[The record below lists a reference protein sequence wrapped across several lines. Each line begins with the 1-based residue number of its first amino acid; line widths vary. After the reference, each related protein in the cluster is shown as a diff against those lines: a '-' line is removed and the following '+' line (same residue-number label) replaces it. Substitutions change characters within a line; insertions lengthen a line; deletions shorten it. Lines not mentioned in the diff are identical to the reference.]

1 MKRGPLRHHRL
12 TTALLVCSAA
22 QPLTASG
29 INSAQIIAGSLSP
42 GCLEYR
48 VSGICYWLFCS
59 AWGCKIRTSVRVSHY
74 VPNVVISSYAQAGAN
89 PWSEVAVLGSGISG
103 VAQGGGNNEQK
114 RGARKNNLRFKNTD
128 AIGHPALAA
137 PMFNHFLGSM
147 GYSCAGS
154 ARPFMPYFIST
165 LDGLVWRSGLPES
178 LYPEAVIPGSREIG
192 STMVGNLWG
201 HIYPRS
207 GFVTQVDDY
216 KAAAVIAQR
225 TADII
230 TRTGQIHVYN
240 PMTVNKRDGYWPPE
254 PVTENTGTKNHK
266 WQPLVPTVSSS
277 CAVFPHENNPIAADG
292 AYAWALWQPYSCCK
306 QRGQRFLFSTRF

>member
-42 GCLEYR
+42 SCLEYR

-59 AWGCKIRTSVRVSHY
+59 VWGCKIRTSVRVSHY
-74 VPNVVISSYAQAGAN
+74 VPNAVISSYAQTGAN
-89 PWSEVAVLGSGISG
+89 PWSEVSVLGTGISG

-114 RGARKNNLRFKNTD
+114 RGSRKNNLRFKNTD
-128 AIGHPALAA
+128 AIGHPALAT

-154 ARPFMPYFIST
+154 ARAFVPYFIST

-178 LYPEAVIPGSREIG
+178 LYPEALIPGIREIG
-192 STMVGNLWG
+192 STVMGDLWG
-201 HIYPRS
+201 NIYPRS
-207 GFVTQVDDY
+207 GFVTQVNDY

-254 PVTENTGTKNHK
+254 PVTENTGTKNHQ
-266 WQPLVPTVSSS
+266 WQQLVPTVSSS
-277 CAVFPHENNPIAADG
+277 CAVFPHHNNPIAADG

-306 QRGQRFLFSTRF
+306 KRGQRFLFSTRF